1 MANEPSIEIVGY
13 GFDVKRFQNGGAVL
27 KVSCTPG
34 YKTQDGQWQD
44 LKTMYFDVQ
53 GTKYTDRVFQQVE
66 QYLTAGESVQVLV
79 KGAFTQVDGQK
90 DGRTYNRVHP
100 QRIYILGHRPKQTQ
114 GGGHQTM
121 QAAPR
126 QATGFAGSSRNQPT
140 QAAPQAQPQVVTSAD
155 PWSDQ
160 YDAGEVF

>member
-13 GFDVKRFQNGGAVL
+13 AFDVKRFQNGGAVL

-34 YKTQDGQWQD
+34 YKTQDGQWHD

-53 GTKYTDRVFQQVE
+53 GTQYTDRVFQQVE
-66 QYLTAGESVQVLV
+66 QYLSAGESVQVLV

-90 DGRTYNRVHP
+90 DGRIYNRVHP

-114 GGGHQTM
+114 GGGQQTM

-126 QATGFAGSSRNQPT
+126 QTTGFAGSSRNKPAQAVQP
-140 QAAPQAQPQVVTSAD
+140 PQPQVGTAAD
-155 PWSDQ
+155 PW
-160 YDAGEVF
+160 YDDYNAGEVF

>member
-13 GFDVKRFQNGGAVL
+13 AFDVKRFQNGGAVL

-34 YKTQDGQWQD
+34 YKAQDGQWQD
-44 LKTMYFDVQ
+44 LKTMFFDVQ
-53 GTKYTDRVFQQVE
+53 GTQYTDRVFQQVG
-66 QYLTAGESVQVLV
+66 QYLSAEESVQVLV

-100 QRIYILGHRPKQTQ
+100 QRIYIIGHRPKQNQ
-114 GGGHQTM
+114 PGGQ

-126 QATGFAGSSRNQPT
+126 QTTGFAGSSRNKPAQAVQP
-140 QAAPQAQPQVVTSAD
+140 PQPQVGTAAD
-155 PWSDQ
+155 PWSDG
-160 YDAGEVF
+160 YNAGEVF

>member
-13 GFDVKRFQNGGAVL
+13 AFDVKRFQNGGAVL

-44 LKTMYFDVQ
+44 LKTMFFDVQ
-53 GTKYTDRVFQQVE
+53 GTQYTDRVFQQVE
-66 QYLTAGESVQVLV
+66 QYLAAGESVQVLV

-90 DGRTYNRVHP
+90 DGRTYNRIHS
-100 QRIYILGHRPKQTQ
+100 QRIYILGHRPKQNQ
-114 GGGHQTM
+114 GGQ

-126 QATGFAGSSRNQPT
+126 QSTGFIGSSRNQQAM
-140 QAAPQAQPQVVTSAD
+140 QAAQPAQSQVGTASD
-155 PWSDQ
+155 PWSDD
-160 YDAGEVF
+160 YNAGEVF

>member
-13 GFDVKRFQNGGAVL
+13 AFDVKRFQNGGAVL

-34 YKTQDGQWQD
+34 YKAQDGQWQD

-53 GTKYTDRVFQQVE
+53 GTQYTDRVFQQVE

-79 KGAFTQVDGQK
+79 KGSFTQIDGQK
-90 DGRTYNRVHP
+90 DGRIYNRVHP

-114 GGGHQTM
+114 PGGQ

-126 QATGFAGSSRNQPT
+126 QTTGFAGSSRNKPAQAVQP
-140 QAAPQAQPQVVTSAD
+140 PQPQVGTAAD
-155 PWSDQ
+155 PWSDG
-160 YDAGEVF
+160 YNAGEVF

>member
-13 GFDVKRFQNGGAVL
+13 AFDVKLFQNGGAVL

-34 YKTQDGQWQD
+34 YKAQDGQWQD

-53 GTKYTDRVFQQVE
+53 GTQYTDRVFQQVE

-90 DGRTYNRVHP
+90 DGRTYNRIHP

-114 GGGHQTM
+114 GGQ

-126 QATGFAGSSRNQPT
+126 QTTGFAGSSRNKPAQAVQP
-140 QAAPQAQPQVVTSAD
+140 PQPQVGTAAD
-155 PWSDQ
+155 PWSDG
-160 YDAGEVF
+160 YNAGEVF

>member
-13 GFDVKRFQNGGAVL
+13 AFDVKRFQNGGAVL

-34 YKTQDGQWQD
+34 YKAQDGQWQD

-53 GTKYTDRVFQQVE
+53 GTQYTDRVFQQVE
-66 QYLTAGESVQVLV
+66 QYISAGESVQVLV
-79 KGAFTQVDGQK
+79 RGMFTQVDGQT

-100 QRIYILGHRPKQTQ
+100 QRIYILGHRPKQNQ
-114 GGGHQTM
+114 PGGQ

-126 QATGFAGSSRNQPT
+126 QTTGFSGSSRNKPT
-140 QAAPQAQPQVVTSAD
+140 QSAQPAPPQVGTASD
-155 PWSDQ
+155 PWSDD
-160 YDAGEVF
+160 YNAGEVF

>member
-13 GFDVKRFQNGGAVL
+13 AFDVKRFQNGGAVL

-34 YKTQDGQWQD
+34 YKTQEGQWQD

-53 GTKYTDRVFQQVE
+53 GTQYTDRVFQQVE

-114 GGGHQTM
+114 GGQ
-121 QAAPR
+121 QSAPR
-126 QATGFAGSSRNQPT
+126 QTAGFAGSSRNQPA
-140 QAAPQAQPQVVTSAD
+140 QAVQPSQPQVGTAAD
-155 PWSDQ
+155 PWSDG
-160 YDAGEVF
+160 YNAGEVF